1 MICKL
6 YLGVAASSMRS
17 HYERARLAGHVLPD
31 RATLGLR
38 VAHSIDAIVHRCHD
52 GQVIVDWTR
61 EFDRWWSHVQ
71 SLAEARPDPTNA
83 RVFRLTVAQIQ
94 YLQDLSAEPLEE
106 TPTLRRVVRSSQYP
120 LWRVSHPYEPGIAV
134 RLIVWF
140 PPEHD
145 AVVVVALGVNKA
157 KMGDVFYDGAG
168 RRADAAIDEWIAE
181 TEESP

>member
-1 MICKL
+1 MS
-6 YLGVAASSMRS
+6 GVR
-17 HYERARLAGHVLPD
+17 Y
-31 RATLGLR
+31 
-38 VAHSIDAIVHRCHD
+38 SIDVIVHPCHY
-52 GQVIVDWTR
+52 GRVIVDWTR

-106 TPTLRRVVRSSQYP
+106 TPTLRRVVRSSRYP
-120 LWRVSHPYEPGIAV
+120 LWWVSHPYETDIAV

-140 PPEHD
+140 PPELD

-168 RRADAAIDEWIAE
+168 RRADAAIDEWITE